1 MVPAWKVTSE
11 PPRADGPCERRSRRW
26 SVPFEV
32 DTRVIRPA
40 AMYPNDFVFASA
52 SIFPLAWGFWRSR
65 DGTLPEPPSSCF
77 ANSPAPACHRQLS
90 VDGQRLDGRI
100 AVLGQDRREL
110 AAVFI
115 GGAAGTLARAAAAA
129 LAASDPCA
137 MAVADLR
144 GRT

>member
-65 DGTLPEPPSSCF
+65 MGPCQSHRHR
-77 ANSPAPACHRQLS
+77 ASPIHQRPLATGSYLS
-90 VDGQRLDGRI
+90 MVSVWTEGSH
-100 AVLGQDRREL
+100 
-110 AAVFI
+110 
-115 GGAAGTLARAAAAA
+115 ARAG
-129 LAASDPCA
+129 P
-137 MAVADLR
+137 
-144 GRT
+144 T